1 MSSSSSSLSS
11 TSDALGLSAS
21 HNPTD
26 LHTHLINWFLILA
39 ASLTGPCFS
48 NLSASRCPF
57 TLLPSSYSQGPQP
70 SSLEPDYSS
79 YNQARPQYCP
89 RTPPFGF
96 CSQVK
101 PTSPD
106 YKSSLSAKVDKRGQ
120 KCSFDFLEQAV
131 FYDRLNLFALRFGLV
146 HCEMPSAIKIISDIS
161 LQLKWL

>member
-1 MSSSSSSLSS
+1 
-11 TSDALGLSAS
+11 
-21 HNPTD
+21 
-26 LHTHLINWFLILA
+26 
-39 ASLTGPCFS
+39 
-48 NLSASRCPF
+48 
-57 TLLPSSYSQGPQP
+57 
-70 SSLEPDYSS
+70 
-79 YNQARPQYCP
+79 
-89 RTPPFGF
+89 
-96 CSQVK
+96 VK